1 MKTVILDGAVCARR
15 EAAMAALSTALEL
28 PDWWGKNLDA
38 LCDCLWEV
46 GEVRV
51 LVKNHRAMMV
61 APFGRALWR
70 ALTETAEENPHLRVA
85 AARRIRLEG
94 RRQGRLKLLAGK
106 LPGGK
111 GSGTFLRFP

>member
-46 GEVRV
+46 GEGQE
-51 LVKNHRAMMV
+51 MD
-61 APFGRALWR
+61 G
-70 ALTETAEENPHLRVA
+70 
-85 AARRIRLEG
+85 
-94 RRQGRLKLLAGK
+94 
-106 LPGGK
+106 
-111 GSGTFLRFP
+111 